1 MLDREPRRFW
11 YVLSALVCLCI
22 VLIALRGRLGYYIH
36 PRYYTF
42 TIITSVIGTLVL
54 FKAAISYV
62 YTKEPTVISYGSAT
76 ELVTV
81 FGKWLLSKGAWFV
94 IIAIILLAWAPAR
107 PLMSGAANRRQQQAQ
122 EVTTESKQALMQTA
136 WFEDP
141 ETINQISQVLS
152 IEEGQKKL
160 EGKEFKLTGF
170 VRADQTGDTDIFQL
184 SRFVVTCCAVD
195 ATPSSLRVYM
205 KDWQSKFPVDS
216 WVKVEGSFEALQTNR
231 GQQLL
236 LSGDIQA
243 VSQPDEP
250 YDYLSF

>member
-11 YVLSALVCLCI
+11 YVLGALVCLCI

-42 TIITSVIGTLVL
+42 TVITSTIGTLVL

-62 YTKEPTVISYGSAT
+62 YTKEPTIINYGSVT
-76 ELVTV
+76 ELVAV

-122 EVTTESKQALMQTA
+122 EATSESKKALMQTT
-136 WFEDP
+136 WFANP
-141 ETINQISQVLS
+141 KTINQISQVLS
-152 IEEGQKKL
+152 IEEGQKEL
-160 EGKEFKLTGF
+160 EGKKFNLTGF
-170 VRADQTGDTDIFQL
+170 VRADQSGDSDIFQL
-184 SRFVVTCCAVD
+184 SRFTITCCAVD

-205 KDWQSKFPVDS
+205 KDWKSKYPVDS
-216 WVKVEGSFEALQTNR
+216 WVKVEGSFKALQTSR

-236 LSGDIQA
+236 LSGGVQA